1 MILKDFFQSKS
12 LARALLYGKDID
24 VPSKQLL
31 GGIPR
36 EEPFFAPCTDRRPL
50 EYTELNV
57 GFNVRIHG

>member
-12 LARALLYGKDID
+12 LAWALLYGKDID

-31 GGIPR
+31 SGIPH
-36 EEPFFAPCTDRRPL
+36 EEPFFVPGSDQRAL
-50 EYTELNV
+50 GYTGLNV